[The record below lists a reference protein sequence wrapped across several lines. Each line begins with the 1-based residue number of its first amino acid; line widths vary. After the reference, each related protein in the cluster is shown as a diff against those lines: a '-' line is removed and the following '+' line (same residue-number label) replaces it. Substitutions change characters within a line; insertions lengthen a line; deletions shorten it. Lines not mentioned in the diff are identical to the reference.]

1 MESVPFLPHL
11 LGAHIYITFCLL
23 SCFYEKIKNFLKERK
38 LTVNENKEFEIEPN
52 EKLDFLHN
60 IKKEVEIHSLLAET
74 LPKLGFKDVTIT
86 HERGNVPENGKD
98 LICSC
103 YDNIEDKKDW
113 YAFVVKKGTI
123 SGTSSLFLSIL
134 R

>member
-1 MESVPFLPHL
+1 MQNINF
-11 LGAHIYITFCLL
+11 II
-23 SCFYEKIKNFLKERK
+23 KIKKNMAIKNR
-38 LTVNENKEFEIEPN
+38 N

-60 IKKEVEIHSLLAET
+60 IKKEVDIHSLLAET